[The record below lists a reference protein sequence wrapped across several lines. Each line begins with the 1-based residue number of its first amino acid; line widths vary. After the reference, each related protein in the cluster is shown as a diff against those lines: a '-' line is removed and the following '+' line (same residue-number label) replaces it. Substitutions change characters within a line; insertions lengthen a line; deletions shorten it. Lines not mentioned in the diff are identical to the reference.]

1 MSMADDS
8 RLRSSRPG
16 AFGAPG
22 AAHERGGAASGPD
35 PLAELARLI
44 GQDDLFKQMRVDAA
58 RAGSEDMRPAP
69 SQQPSRDWVD
79 RAPSPLREMAAARQE
94 LYAPEHDQADE
105 YQRHYAH
112 QVRAPQAELPEQAH
126 DYYPPGRAASDH
138 QYAATHPQ
146 HGAAYAQ
153 EVYPQQHYADSP
165 DAYER
170 DWNHQDRQEPDYAG
184 ADEDAFEQAA
194 PPEKRRGGMIIV
206 AGVVGVALIGTAGAF
221 AYRAMS
227 GGTGDGAQPPVIK
240 AEQSPAKVVPPQA
253 ASTGAARTTY
263 DRAGGGKDVNLVP
276 REEQPVEIKDAKAPN
291 PRLIGATGSGPGLA
305 GNPAATGSGATAS
318 VPLSAPNP
326 NEPKK
331 VRTFAIRPDG
341 SVAPEPTGNRA
352 QPNAGNPN
360 RSGAPVQPVRPPAG
374 RPGPQSQADE
384 QIRPPVAVPV
394 RTASIPSASNPLP
407 VSVAAPA
414 SGDFVV
420 QLTSQ
425 KSERD
430 AQASFRALQAKYPS
444 VLAGRQPMIRR
455 ADLGDRGTYFRAQ
468 VGPFQSADQA
478 NDLCGN
484 LKAAGGQCIVQ
495 KN

>member
-1 MSMADDS
+1 MSMADDT
-8 RLRSSRPG
+8 RLRSSRSE
-16 AFGAPG
+16 AYQASG
-22 AAHERGGAASGPD
+22 AAYERGGPASGPD

-58 RAGSEDMRPAP
+58 RAGSEEIHPAP
-69 SQQPSRDWVD
+69 TSSREWAD
-79 RAPSPLREMAAARQE
+79 RSPSPLREMAAARQE
-94 LYAPEHDQADE
+94 LYAPERESTDE
-105 YQRHYAH
+105 YQRHYAP
-112 QVRAPQAELPEQAH
+112 QVRAPHYAPPEQPGS
-126 DYYPPGRAASDH
+126 YYPPGRSVPD
-138 QYAATHPQ
+138 
-146 HGAAYAQ
+146 
-153 EVYPQQHYADSP
+153 QHYAAPHQQAGPAYGQEAYAPQHYDGSP

-170 DWNHQDRQEPDYAG
+170 DWDRQDSHEPDYAG
-184 ADEDAFEQAA
+184 TDDDAFEHAA

-206 AGVVGVALIGTAGAF
+206 VGVVGVALIGTAGAF

-227 GGTGDGAQPPVIK
+227 GGTGEGAQPPVIK

-253 ASTGAARTTY
+253 AATGAARTTY

-276 REEQPVEIKDAKAPN
+276 REEQPVEIKDAKASGPK
-291 PRLIGATGSGPGLA
+291 LIGATGAGPGLA
-305 GNPAATGSGATAS
+305 GNPAATGTGATAS
-318 VPLSAPNP
+318 VPPTANP

-352 QPNAGNPN
+352 QPNAGNANRPATPAQPN
-360 RSGAPVQPVRPPAG
+360 RTPVN

-384 QIRPPVAVPV
+384 PIRPPAAVPV

-407 VSVAAPA
+407 VSAPAPA

-420 QLTSQ
+420 QLASQ

>member
-1 MSMADDS
+1 MTGWIALRRHCVKWQRRGRNYT
-8 RLRSSRPG
+8 RLSLTRPTN
-16 AFGAPG
+16 
-22 AAHERGGAASGPD
+22 
-35 PLAELARLI
+35 
-44 GQDDLFKQMRVDAA
+44 
-58 RAGSEDMRPAP
+58 
-69 SQQPSRDWVD
+69 
-79 RAPSPLREMAAARQE
+79 
-94 LYAPEHDQADE
+94 

-112 QVRAPQAELPEQAH
+112 QVRAPHVEAPEPAH
-126 DYYPPGRAASDH
+126 DYYPSGRAASEH
-138 QYAATHPQ
+138 QYAAPHPQ
-146 HGAAYAQ
+146 LGAAYAQ
-153 EVYPQQHYADSP
+153 ETYPQQHYADSP
-165 DAYER
+165 EAYER

-194 PPEKRRGGMIIV
+194 PREKRRGGMIIV

-276 REEQPVEIKDAKAPN
+276 REEQPVEIKDAKASN

-318 VPLSAPNP
+318 VPLSAANP